1 MQNYNLMKKVLY
13 LTVSCVLALTSCT
26 EFDFDANNSALA
38 KENAENIFG
47 MIDPKQDWSNVT
59 SGNVTVT
66 ANANLNNITKVM
78 ILTESPFFNNQA
90 KVLAEANVTKGETKT
105 LFFDAPRGQERL
117 IAACADDKGHFFIKG
132 FNLGDSKVSFVS
144 SVLNARTRGVAKAET
159 ESPNLSGISANYK
172 QSYNAS
178 RTISANSSSNFPA
191 WKNTNWDYDRLW
203 EPTGSLSGS
212 WTLNAGTIYT
222 NAEPITEEEKAEL
235 TDIFNSSLFRDSKN
249 NKKRDNL
256 QLIRNGNAVKF
267 FDNHIVSDGTN
278 PITIIPVQLAS
289 MEAYMCDLYY
299 YYYNPDDVPSDMSLT
314 DYIKRLPKFK
324 AADFDVERAA
334 FGGITG
340 IAKDKNDLEFMKVHE
355 YLLPYYGDPSIFMQ
369 KETPLST
376 LGYNTDGKV
385 YKIKNAEVGKCMT
398 YIKNTEISMEDSYAD
413 NASNINNQ
421 LWQIYRH
428 NNGTIIFYNVGI
440 GKFMKFIT
448 NNRPN
453 FNTPTS
459 EEDLNNYLYITT
471 DKNNNPTNDTEN
483 IHIFQYLKSHV
494 LKSDAQIRVATDAKN
509 WTDRATIQWTFVEY
523 GSTSTGEA
531 TVPFWSLPT
540 LNPSPVI
547 AKGYRI
553 GFMLRKSKNENN
565 IGDNTNGCMY
575 SYGELNTEINTF
587 GSFNQA
593 VQNYSMQLNDPRI
606 AMFNANCK
614 TYLTFED
621 GTDCNFSDVI
631 IEISGYSEKGLSFR
645 SEDPNI
651 KLASEERVFAEMAN
665 VKSSG
670 VYMFDEVKEE
680 DYGDLPFTMCFEDRP
695 READYDLND
704 VVLRAIRIGSTNH
717 IQLSLIATGANDRV
731 LVCGIPGKFVSGTEL
746 NNKEVHEVF
755 GMGNATGKDRFIN
768 TLPDQA
774 YDLTGMAGIYEVDES
789 MTIPQFLS
797 QIYIKNMSL
806 GGSEVHVPLM
816 GEPPYALIVPGDF
829 NYPREGIS
837 MTEAYESFRNWAN
850 NANQYKEWMDYSVD
864 GKIFNNPSKS
874 NK

>member
-1 MQNYNLMKKVLY
+1 MKKVLY
-13 LTVSCVLALTSCT
+13 LTVGCALALTSCT
-26 EFDFDANNSALA
+26 KFDLDDNRSALT
-38 KENAENIFG
+38 KENAENILG

-66 ANANLNNITKVM
+66 ANANLNEITKVM
-78 ILTESPFFNNQA
+78 ILTESPFFNDQA

-105 LFFDAPRGQERL
+105 LSFDAPRGQERL

-132 FNLGDSKVSFVS
+132 FNLGDSQVSFVS
-144 SVLNARTRGVAKAET
+144 SASNARTRGIAKAEI

-278 PITIIPVQLAS
+278 PITIVPVQLAS

-340 IAKDKNDLEFMKVHE
+340 IAKEKNDLEFMKVHE

-369 KETPLST
+369 KETPLSD
-376 LGYNTDGKV
+376 LGYTTDGKV
-385 YKIKNAEVGKCMT
+385 YRIKNAEVGKCMT

-448 NNRPN
+448 GKLPS
-453 FNTPTS
+453 FDIPTS
-459 EEDLNNYLYITT
+459 ENDLYNYLYRTANKDNLET
-471 DKNNNPTNDTEN
+471 DATEN
-483 IHIFQYLKSHV
+483 IHIFFSTWSHV
-494 LKSDAQIRVATDAKN
+494 LKSDAKIRVATDANNKK
-509 WTDRATIQWTFVEY
+509 DRKTIQWTFDEY
-523 GSTSTGEA
+523 GPYTGEA

-540 LNPSPVI
+540 LNNPSPII

-553 GFMLRKSKNENN
+553 GFMLRKNKNENN
-565 IGDNTNGCMY
+565 LGDNTNGCLY

-593 VQNYSMQLNDPRI
+593 VKNYSMQLNDPRI

-621 GTDCNFSDVI
+621 GTDCNFSDII
-631 IEISGYSEKGLSFR
+631 IEIGGYSEKGLSFR

-670 VYMFDEVKEE
+670 VYMFDDVKEE
-680 DYGDLPFTMCFEDRP
+680 EYGNIAFTMCFEDRP
-695 READYDLND
+695 QEADYDMND
-704 VVLRAIRIGSTNH
+704 VVLRCIRYQGHEHPNRVY
-717 IQLSLIATGANDRV
+717 LSLIATGANDKV
-731 LVCGIPGKFVSGTEL
+731 VIKGIEGELVSGVDM
-746 NNKEVHEVF
+746 NGKEVHELF
-755 GMGNATGKDRFIN
+755 GVSDEKGNNRFVN
-768 TLPDQA
+768 TLVDQIDA
-774 YDLTGMAGIYEVDES
+774 SVGYPMDIYDIDSDLS
-789 MTIPQFLS
+789 IPLFLS
-797 QIYIKNMSL
+797 KIYIENQVTGEKIS
-806 GGSEVHVPLM
+806 VPKK
-816 GEPPYALIVPGDF
+816 GEAPFVLIIPGDF
-829 NYPREGIS
+829 NYPREGQSIVDSYTTFSTWAKNAS
-837 MTEAYESFRNWAN
+837 MYNDWLKMYDES
-850 NANQYKEWMDYSVD
+850 
-864 GKIFNNPSKS
+864 KIFTNPNNK
-874 NK
+874 

>member
-1 MQNYNLMKKVLY
+1 
-13 LTVSCVLALTSCT
+13 
-26 EFDFDANNSALA
+26 
-38 KENAENIFG
+38 
-47 MIDPKQDWSNVT
+47 
-59 SGNVTVT
+59 
-66 ANANLNNITKVM
+66 
-78 ILTESPFFNNQA
+78 
-90 KVLAEANVTKGETKT
+90 
-105 LFFDAPRGQERL
+105 
-117 IAACADDKGHFFIKG
+117 
-132 FNLGDSKVSFVS
+132 
-144 SVLNARTRGVAKAET
+144 
-159 ESPNLSGISANYK
+159 
-172 QSYNAS
+172 
-178 RTISANSSSNFPA
+178 
-191 WKNTNWDYDRLW
+191 
-203 EPTGSLSGS
+203 
-212 WTLNAGTIYT
+212 
-222 NAEPITEEEKAEL
+222 
-235 TDIFNSSLFRDSKN
+235 
-249 NKKRDNL
+249 
-256 QLIRNGNAVKF
+256 
-267 FDNHIVSDGTN
+267 
-278 PITIIPVQLAS
+278 
-289 MEAYMCDLYY
+289 
-299 YYYNPDDVPSDMSLT
+299 
-314 DYIKRLPKFK
+314 
-324 AADFDVERAA
+324 
-334 FGGITG
+334 
-340 IAKDKNDLEFMKVHE
+340 
-355 YLLPYYGDPSIFMQ
+355 
-369 KETPLST
+369 
-376 LGYNTDGKV
+376 
-385 YKIKNAEVGKCMT
+385 
-398 YIKNTEISMEDSYAD
+398 
-413 NASNINNQ
+413 
-421 LWQIYRH
+421 
-428 NNGTIIFYNVGI
+428 
-440 GKFMKFIT
+440 
-448 NNRPN
+448 
-453 FNTPTS
+453 
-459 EEDLNNYLYITT
+459 
-471 DKNNNPTNDTEN
+471 
-483 IHIFQYLKSHV
+483 
-494 LKSDAQIRVATDAKN
+494 
-509 WTDRATIQWTFVEY
+509 
-523 GSTSTGEA
+523 
-531 TVPFWSLPT
+531 
-540 LNPSPVI
+540 
-547 AKGYRI
+547 
-553 GFMLRKSKNENN
+553 MLRKSKNENN

-651 KLASEERVFAEMAN
+651 KLASEERVFAETAN

-704 VVLRAIRIGSTNH
+704 VVLRAIRMSSNR

>member
-1 MQNYNLMKKVLY
+1 MKKVLY

-26 EFDFDANNSALA
+26 EFDFDANNAALA

-47 MIDPKQDWSNVT
+47 MIDPKQDWSSVT
-59 SGNVTVT
+59 SGNVAVT

-78 ILTESPFFNNQA
+78 ILTESPFFNDQA

-105 LFFDAPRGQERL
+105 LFFDAPCGQERL
-117 IAACADDKGHFFIKG
+117 IAACTDDKGHFFIKG
-132 FNLGDSKVSFVS
+132 FNLGDSKVSFIS
-144 SVLNARTRGVAKAET
+144 SASNARTRGVIKAEM
-159 ESPNLSGISANYK
+159 ESPNLSGISAEYK

-178 RTISANSSSNFPA
+178 RTISANNSSNYPA
-191 WKNTNWDYDRLW
+191 WKNTNWEYDRLW
-203 EPTGSLSGS
+203 EPTGSLSGF

-222 NAEPITEEEKAEL
+222 NAEPITEEEKTEL

-289 MEAYMCDLYY
+289 TEAYMCDLYY

-324 AADFDVERAA
+324 VADLDVERAA
-334 FGGITG
+334 FGEKTG

-355 YLLPYYGDPSIFMQ
+355 YLLPYYGDPSTFMQ

-385 YKIKNAEVGKCMT
+385 YRIKNAEVGKCMT
-398 YIKNTEISMEDSYAD
+398 YTQNTEISMEDPYAVDAD
-413 NASNINNQ
+413 NISNQ

-440 GKFMKFIT
+440 GKFMKFI
-448 NNRPN
+448 NGKLPS
-453 FNTPTS
+453 FDIPTS
-459 EEDLNNYLYITT
+459 ENDLNNYLYRTANKDNIET
-471 DKNNNPTNDTEN
+471 DATEN
-483 IHIFQYLKSHV
+483 IHIFFSTWSHV
-494 LKSDAQIRVATDAKN
+494 LKSDAKIRVATDANNKK
-509 WTDRATIQWTFVEY
+509 DRATIQWTFDEY
-523 GSTSTGEA
+523 GPYTGEA

-553 GFMLRKSKNENN
+553 GFMLRKNKNENN

-593 VQNYSMQLNDPRI
+593 VKNYSMQLNDPRI

-621 GTDCNFSDVI
+621 GTDCNFSDII
-631 IEISGYSEKGLSFR
+631 IEIGGYSEKGLSFR

-651 KLASEERVFAEMAN
+651 KLASEEEIFAGMAN
-665 VKSSG
+665 EKSSG
-670 VYMFDEVKEE
+670 TYMFDEVKE
-680 DYGDLPFTMCFEDRP
+680 DQYKGLPFTMCFEDRP

-704 VVLRAIRIGSTNH
+704 VVLRAIRMGSTNR

-731 LVCGIPGKFVSGTEL
+731 LVCGIPGKFVSGIDL
-746 NNKEVHEVF
+746 NDKEVHEVF
-755 GMGNATGKDRFIN
+755 GMGDATGKDRFIN
-768 TLPDQA
+768 TLPDQT
-774 YDLTGMAGIYEVDES
+774 YDFTGMVGIYEVDES

-837 MTEAYESFRNWAN
+837 MTDAYGSFRTWAN
-850 NANQYKEWMDYSVD
+850 NANQYKDWMDHSVED
-864 GKIFNNPSKS
+864 KIFNNPSKS

>member
-1 MQNYNLMKKVLY
+1 MKKVLY
-13 LTVSCVLALTSCT
+13 LTVGCVLALTSCT
-26 EFDFDANNSALA
+26 KFDMDENRAALI
-38 KENAENIFG
+38 KENAENILG
-47 MIDPKQDWSNVT
+47 IIDPKQDWSNVT

-66 ANANLNNITKVM
+66 ANANLSDITKVM
-78 ILTESPFFNNQA
+78 ILTESPFFNDQA

-132 FNLGDSKVSFVS
+132 FNIGDSEVSFVS
-144 SVLNARTRGVAKAET
+144 SASNAKTRGVGKAVM
-159 ESPNLSGISANYK
+159 ESPNLSGISANFK

-191 WKNTNWDYDRLW
+191 WKNKNWESDRLW

-278 PITIIPVQLAS
+278 PITIVPVQLAS
-289 MEAYMCDLYY
+289 TEAYMCDLYY
-299 YYYNPDDVPSDMSLT
+299 YYYNPDDVPTGMSLT

-324 AADFDVERAA
+324 AADLDVERAA

-369 KETPLST
+369 KETPLSD
-376 LGYNTDGKV
+376 LGYTTDGKV
-385 YKIKNAEVGKCMT
+385 YRIKNSEVGKCMT
-398 YIKNTEISMEDSYAD
+398 YTKNTEISMEDSYAD

-448 NNRPN
+448 GKLPS
-453 FNTPTS
+453 FDIPTS
-459 EEDLNNYLYITT
+459 ENDLYNYLYRTANKDNLET
-471 DKNNNPTNDTEN
+471 DATEN
-483 IHIFQYLKSHV
+483 IHIFFSTWSHV
-494 LKSDAQIRVATDAKN
+494 LKSDAKIRVATDANNKK
-509 WTDRATIQWTFVEY
+509 DRATIQWTFVEY
-523 GSTSTGEA
+523 GSASTGEA

-540 LNPSPVI
+540 LNPSPII

-565 IGDNTNGCMY
+565 LGDNTNGCLY

-593 VQNYSMQLNDPRI
+593 VKNYSMQLNDPRI

-621 GTDCNFSDVI
+621 GTDCNFSDII
-631 IEISGYSEKGLSFR
+631 IEIGGYSEKGLSFR

-680 DYGDLPFTMCFEDRP
+680 QYKGYPFTMCFEDRP
-695 READYDLND
+695 QEADYDLND
-704 VVLRAIRIGSTNH
+704 VVLRAIRIGSTNR
-717 IQLSLIATGANDRV
+717 IQLSLIATGAEDRV
-731 LVCGIPGKFVSGTEL
+731 LVCGIPGKFISGTEL
-746 NNKEVHEVF
+746 NDKEVHEVF
-755 GMGNATGKDRFIN
+755 GMGNATGQDRFIN
-768 TLPDQA
+768 TLPNQT
-774 YDLTGMAGIYEVDES
+774 YDITGMAGIYEVDES
-789 MTIPQFLS
+789 MTIPQFLN

-806 GGSEVHVPLM
+806 GGSEVHAPLA
-816 GEPPYALIVPGDF
+816 GEPPYALIIPDDF
-829 NYPREGIS
+829 DYPREGIS
-837 MTEAYESFRNWAN
+837 MTDAYESFRNWAT
-850 NANQYKEWMDYSVD
+850 NASQYEGWLQFGIES
-864 GKIFNNPSKS
+864 KIFNNPSR
-874 NK
+874 